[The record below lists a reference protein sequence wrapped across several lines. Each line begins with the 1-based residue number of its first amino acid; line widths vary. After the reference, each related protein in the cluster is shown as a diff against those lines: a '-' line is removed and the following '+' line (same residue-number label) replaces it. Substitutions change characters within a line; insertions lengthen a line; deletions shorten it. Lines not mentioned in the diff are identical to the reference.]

1 MIKILFAF
9 PMGENRKK
17 LESQTEKISEIIT
30 NSEKDTNRKMET
42 KSEIRSRI
50 LKVRNALT
58 KEERQRAAF
67 LLTERILGHQWYYLS
82 DAILCYASYGSEI
95 STEELIRE
103 ALSAGKKVFLPRVEG
118 EKMTFY
124 RVSGLAEL
132 VQGYKGIPEPKGDTE
147 SCFGGGQSAE
157 KTLLLM
163 PGVAFDRYRNRIG
176 YGKGFYDRF
185 LAEYPELQ
193 LRSIGVGYQ
202 CQLLDEL
209 PAEETDIRP
218 YQVICV

>member
-1 MIKILFAF
+1 MPGLCPERGYK
-9 PMGENRKK
+9 GKRDK
-17 LESQTEKISEIIT
+17 LEREAEKITERNSEIRI
-30 NSEKDTNRKMET
+30 ET

-58 KEERQRAAF
+58 EEERKRGAF
-67 LLTERILGHQWYYLS
+67 LLTERILRHQWYCQS
-82 DAILCYASYGSEI
+82 DTILCYADYGSEI
-95 STEELIRE
+95 STKELIRE

-118 EKMTFY
+118 QNMTFY
-124 RVSGLAEL
+124 RIETLAEL
-132 VQGYKGIPEPKGDTE
+132 VQGYKGISEPKGDTE
-147 SCFGGGQSAE
+147 SYCREEQVVE

-185 LAEYPELQ
+185 LADNPELQ
-193 LRSIGVGYQ
+193 MRTIAVGYQ
-202 CQLLDEL
+202 CQLLEEL

-218 YQVICV
+218 CQVICV